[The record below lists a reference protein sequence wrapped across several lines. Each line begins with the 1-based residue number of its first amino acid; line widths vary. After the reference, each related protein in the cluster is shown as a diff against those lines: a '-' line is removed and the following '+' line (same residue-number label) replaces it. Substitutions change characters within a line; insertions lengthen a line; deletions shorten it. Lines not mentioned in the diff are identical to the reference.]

1 MARPFPGEIS
11 SDILVGRGNKYYLLL
26 LYIKMSLNSLFL
38 QQQEQN
44 RQQLQ
49 QLLQQDQPAQQQQ
62 EQHDEQ
68 HDVIEGGRKP
78 DWIVGRIYADWCG
91 HCVQMKEMW
100 NRLKKDM
107 KKKKGGAVV
116 LIDIQDMEMGHKL
129 PKLNKTYFQ
138 KGNHAGVKS
147 SGFPTIFMFQVSNP
161 GNTLE
166 YYKGAR
172 DYLSMKSWI
181 ENKTRRR
188 KPAKMNRMKGG
199 KKTKKMRGRKQGTR
213 KVKKI

>member
-1 MARPFPGEIS
+1 
-11 SDILVGRGNKYYLLL
+11 
-26 LYIKMSLNSLFL
+26 MSLNGLFL

-44 RQQLQ
+44 QQQLQ
-49 QLLQQDQPAQQQQ
+49 QLLQQDPPQQQQ

-100 NRLKKDM
+100 VRLKKDM
-107 KKKKGGAVV
+107 KRKKGGAVV
-116 LIDIQDMEMGHKL
+116 LIDIRDMEMGYKL

-181 ENKTRRR
+181 ENKMRGR
-188 KPAKMNRMKGG
+188 KPPKMNRMKGG
-199 KKTKKMRGRKQGTR
+199 KKTRNHKTKKMGGRKQGTR
-213 KVKKI
+213 KVKKV

>member
-1 MARPFPGEIS
+1 
-11 SDILVGRGNKYYLLL
+11 
-26 LYIKMSLNSLFL
+26 MSLNGLFL
-38 QQQEQN
+38 QQQ
-44 RQQLQ
+44 Q
-49 QLLQQDQPAQQQQ
+49 QLLQQDPPQ
-62 EQHDEQ
+62 QHDEMLL
-68 HDVIEGGRKP
+68 EGGRKP
-78 DWIVGRIYADWCG
+78 DWIVGRIFADWCG
-91 HCVQMKEMW
+91 HCVQMKDMW

-116 LIDIQDMEMGHKL
+116 LIDIQDMEMGYKI

-138 KGNHAGVKS
+138 KGDAGVKS

-181 ENKTRRR
+181 ENKTRRI
-188 KPAKMNRMKGG
+188 KPPKMNRMKGG
-199 KKTKKMRGRKQGTR
+199 KKTKKMSGRKQGTQ
-213 KVKKI
+213 KIKKSRTV

>member
-1 MARPFPGEIS
+1 
-11 SDILVGRGNKYYLLL
+11 
-26 LYIKMSLNSLFL
+26 MSLNSLFL

-44 RQQLQ
+44 QQQLQ
-49 QLLQQDQPAQQQQ
+49 QLFQQDTSTPE
-62 EQHDEQ
+62 EQHADEMLL
-68 HDVIEGGRKP
+68 EGGRKP
-78 DWIVGRIYADWCG
+78 DWIVGRIYANWCG
-91 HCVQMKEMW
+91 HCVQMKDMW

-116 LIDIQDMEMGHKL
+116 LLDIQDMEMGHKL

-138 KGNHAGVKS
+138 KGNHVGVKS

-181 ENKTRRR
+181 ENKIRV
-188 KPAKMNRMKGG
+188 KKHPKINRMKGG
-199 KKTKKMRGRKQGTR
+199 KKTRNNKTKNMKGQTQGTR
-213 KVKKI
+213 KLRRV

>member
-1 MARPFPGEIS
+1 MELYR
-11 SDILVGRGNKYYLLL
+11 LL
-26 LYIKMSLNSLFL
+26 LYIKMSLNGLFSE
-38 QQQEQN
+38 QQEQN
-44 RQQLQ
+44 QQQLQ
-49 QLLQQDQPAQQQQ
+49 QLLQQDPPQQQ
-62 EQHDEQ
+62 EQ

-100 NRLKKDM
+100 VRLKKDM

-116 LIDIQDMEMGHKL
+116 FLDIQDMEMGHKL

-138 KGNHAGVKS
+138 KGNHEGVKS

-172 DYLSMKSWI
+172 DYLSMKTWI
-181 ENKTRRR
+181 ENKIKSRQRN
-188 KPAKMNRMKGG
+188 PSSKMNRMKGG
-199 KKTKKMRGRKQGTR
+199 RKTKKMRSRKQGTR
-213 KVKKI
+213 KVKKV